1 MSLLSKLS
9 QIDECISTNAEFLD
23 KILQTSYIAFNV
35 DPRELPQ
42 STAELSHE
50 TYAQVGESIDKV
62 RSVLRQF
69 VRDWSVEGHVERGVA
84 YGRVLRTLAQ
94 RWKDPLSRHSVK
106 VLVPGAGLGRL
117 AMEIAEMGFQSQGN
131 EWSYSMLAAS
141 QFVLNW

>member
-1 MSLLSKLS
+1 SIDPVLTSHRFYRSESHLNITHRRRINAYALPPRHQKVLFDPPVSLLSKLS

-62 RSVLRQF
+62 RSVLRQV

-84 YGRVLRTLAQ
+84 
-94 RWKDPLSRHSVK
+94 
-106 VLVPGAGLGRL
+106 
-117 AMEIAEMGFQSQGN
+117 
-131 EWSYSMLAAS
+131 
-141 QFVLNW
+141 